1 MPRGQFYTVFTLG
14 FATAIG
20 IMGIVASIVLLF
32 WHEPTWRAVAAAHGQ
47 LDWLSPLYFSLFV
60 AGTALFLAYWIV
72 RIQQA
77 LVRWSGDRAI
87 AKLNRAYDEIARRL
101 GPDQADEFV
110 RLQSLAML
118 EVEGAKRLNL
128 FGREEMLH
136 SMAAAGVKV
145 PAR

>member
-20 IMGIVASIVLLF
+20 LMGIVAGIALLF

-60 AGTALFLAYWIV
+60 ASSALLLAYWIV

-87 AKLNRAYDEIARRL
+87 AKLNREYNEIARRL

-118 EVEGAKRLNL
+118 QGPDAKRFDL
-128 FGREEMLH
+128 FGREEMLQG
-136 SMAAAGVKV
+136 MAAAGVKV